1 MYSVHTH
8 PFNGPFSWTT
18 WVSQYQKGK
27 TDLDFLKQ
35 ETVSDS
41 GISCAVCKSAPCSR
55 QITAPAPHHCFYR
68 RDALPTNS
76 TEGNVRHT
84 IQNDKSCCKTAHI
97 FGRDAIESR
106 RSRESY
112 LTNFTNWFAM
122 PSVLRHCWLG
132 VRKSIRPV
140 KIQWWGVDMV
150 QLMPRL
156 LKTASSLVSFKS
168 RLVLP
173 CWYRLSQV
181 VLEKRP
187 LYGCSVV

>member
-1 MYSVHTH
+1 MLNGTSLKELSILMYSVHTH

-55 QITAPAPHHCFYR
+55 QITTPAPHHCFYR

-112 LTNFTNWFAM
+112 LTNFTNWLQC
-122 PSVLRHCWLG
+122 LRCLDTVGW
-132 VRKSIRPV
+132 
-140 KIQWWGVDMV
+140 
-150 QLMPRL
+150 
-156 LKTASSLVSFKS
+156 ASGRASGL
-168 RLVLP
+168 
-173 CWYRLSQV
+173 
-181 VLEKRP
+181 
-187 LYGCSVV
+187 